1 MRSYRSPR
9 PTKSA
14 VSDSVDAL
22 SSTGILRSL
31 SQPQPPQAQFQYK
44 HASLAE
50 YSAFLHEYTKT
61 EANFNKLHLSY
72 SRFTWKYPDLNKWFA
87 APLPERIGRLY
98 GQGRNE
104 SNKNPPTNVVSFRA
118 RPYLMYLATRGYAR
132 FDLEWILAMPVL
144 RVLKLLEYFDID
156 LGVPAL
162 VEEAVRLGYNRHAAV
177 QELRSV
183 MGRIFLHTG
192 ITRSEDITDDHLD
205 EYLQAARKLGERPD
219 IALYFGSETRYHR
232 ALVEYS
238 YGLHVLNVVLYHRGQ
253 VSREPHRS
261 QPKGIAPRA
270 WAHTPRIGAVIDRYI
285 RERQLVDRPATI
297 LSIGLAL
304 TLFVRWLISAHP
316 ELESLASVTREDLLE
331 FAEYLNGMVGVTSK
345 RPYSLSAKIG
355 VLSALNVFFR
365 RISEWSNWME
375 PREGGRGRNGEMDVP
390 NRPLLS
396 RGDLPK
402 RAMYLPRY
410 IPDDELERL
419 MQVIRSMECP
429 YQRAALLIAR
439 WSGARRDEICRLE
452 VDCLDSYPDGTP
464 RLRIPPGKTNRER
477 MVPLHEEAAEAIRYL
492 LSIRPRV
499 GRGLRDHHTGLETH
513 YLFTHHGKRYSSA
526 YLFEVSLK
534 MACKRA
540 GLVTPDGK
548 AKVTAHRFRHT
559 VATQLARKGAK
570 LNTIMRVLGH
580 ESANHTMVYLHINDQ
595 DMLDDYSAALRTELR
610 PGMPVAGPFAEI
622 LRTSRVSASDVEW
635 LKARFIKT
643 ELELGECLRLPEEGP
658 CECDLYLYCSR
669 FITSPERAPRLRERR
684 KMELLLAEQAA
695 AGGNLKEAERHH
707 QYALRF
713 ERYLLDMSETIEGD

>member
-1 MRSYRSPR
+1 M
-9 PTKSA
+9 
-14 VSDSVDAL
+14 
-22 SSTGILRSL
+22 
-31 SQPQPPQAQFQYK
+31 
-44 HASLAE
+44 
-50 YSAFLHEYTKT
+50 
-61 EANFNKLHLSY
+61 
-72 SRFTWKYPDLNKWFA
+72 
-87 APLPERIGRLY
+87 
-98 GQGRNE
+98 
-104 SNKNPPTNVVSFRA
+104 
-118 RPYLMYLATRGYAR
+118 
-132 FDLEWILAMPVL
+132 
-144 RVLKLLEYFDID
+144 
-156 LGVPAL
+156 
-162 VEEAVRLGYNRHAAV
+162 
-177 QELRSV
+177 
-183 MGRIFLHTG
+183 
-192 ITRSEDITDDHLD
+192 ITFDHLA
-205 EYLQAARKLGERPD
+205 EYLQAARELGERPD

-261 QPKGIAPRA
+261 QPKGTAPRA
-270 WAHTPRIGAVIDRYI
+270 WAHGPRIEAVIDRYF

-297 LSIGLAL
+297 QSAGLAL

-316 ELESLASVTREDLLE
+316 EIESLASVTREHLLE
-331 FAEYLNGMVGVTSK
+331 FAEYLNSMVGVTSK
-345 RPYSLSAKIG
+345 RTYSLSAKIG
-355 VLSALNVFFR
+355 VLSALNVFFM

-375 PREGGRGRNGEMDVP
+375 PREGGRSRDGEMDVNRKGEQGERGEGQATRVHEMEVP

-419 MQVIRSMECP
+419 MEVIRSIECP

-439 WSGARRDEICRLE
+439 WSGARRDEICRLS

-464 RLRIPPGKTNRER
+464 RLRIPAGKTNRER
-477 MVPLHEEAAEAIRYL
+477 MVPLHDEAAEAIRYL
-492 LSIRPRV
+492 LSIRPRAC
-499 GRGLRDHHTGLETH
+499 RGLRDSHTGLETH

-534 MACKRA
+534 RACDIA
-540 GLVTPDGK
+540 GLVTPDGR

-580 ESANHTMVYLHINDQ
+580 ESANHTMVYLHISDQ
-595 DMLDDYSAALRTELR
+595 EVLDDYSAALRTELR

-622 LRTSRVSASDVEW
+622 LRTSRVSSSDVEW
-635 LKARFIKT
+635 LKGRFIKT

-669 FITSPERAPRLRERR
+669 FITSSNRAPRLRERR
-684 KMELLLAEQAA
+684 KVELSLAEQAEV
-695 AGGNLKEAERHH
+695 GGNLKEAERHH

-713 ERYLLDMSETIEGD
+713 ERYLIDMSEVLEGD